1 MASGH
6 LRLYIVLL
14 VLLKL
19 NIKAYIEV
27 ELTKDS
33 TYKIG
38 NHALD

>member
-6 LRLYIVLL
+6 LRSYIILL